1 MVIETVTLTMAHWG
15 YIQVFLKD
23 KFLEAEALDQSLS
36 TFNIFID
43 YARVLK
49 KRLHQPATFKAD
61 LKPKLSAFHLPMF

>member
-1 MVIETVTLTMAHWG
+1 MAHWG

-23 KFLEAEALDQSLS
+23 KFLEAEALDQRLS

-43 YARVLK
+43 YARVLKKKK